1 MENEWSP
8 EWMYL
13 SPGERKQLLENR
25 KKVFQEFMDRKEKG
39 LSTVP
44 KTKEWLRKT
53 KMKFKVVKKPNVRKS
68 KKDPPQSY
76 VKKRVYKFVS
86 THHHNNE

>member
-1 MENEWSP
+1 MH
-8 EWMYL
+8 L

-25 KKVFQEFMDRKEKG
+25 EKVFNEFMERKAKG

-53 KMKFKVVKKPNVRKS
+53 KMKLKVLKRPPVQKGRKG
-68 KKDPPQSY
+68 PPHTPR
-76 VKKRVYKFVS
+76 KRRVYKVQS
-86 THHHNNE
+86 V